1 MSSPVLASFH
11 EQLHKCFE
19 VLKANKSIWEGV
31 LVDCKPLMSSLGN
44 LAMQMKALKNVQ
56 LANTPLAH
64 FTSLQE
70 HLHYKLSLAVDTVLR
85 KLDEKM
91 DALQTARNTI
101 SQHVSAAFQFYEKN
115 TDTLDVACCV
125 TRSAACPSIAD
136 MLEWLQDADRHY
148 RLQLLQ
154 RRNFLQM
161 LTPTDLTLMETAPK
175 RWESLRSPS
184 KEERIADALCQV
196 SFFMEMSAKSQH

>member
-1 MSSPVLASFH
+1 MSSPVSASFH

-19 VLKANKSIWEGV
+19 VLKVNKSIWEGV
-31 LVDCKPLMSSLGN
+31 LVECTSMMSSLGN
-44 LAMQMKALKNVQ
+44 LATQIKALKNVQ

-64 FTSLQE
+64 FPSLQE
-70 HLHYKLSLAVDTVLR
+70 RLHYKLSLAVDTVLR
-85 KLDEKM
+85 KLDENM

-115 TDTLDVACCV
+115 TNTLDIVCCV
-125 TRSAACPSIAD
+125 ARSATCPSIAD

-175 RWESLRSPS
+175 RWDSLRLPS
-184 KEERIADALCQV
+184 REERIGDALCQV
-196 SFFMEMSAKSQH
+196 SFMEMSSKAQL